1 MLDLEFLT
9 DEQDV
14 IILCQK
20 YWHLDSDGKFNVSLR
35 ELAPFHG
42 ITNYGYVELIVLHKS
57 IARDTR
63 RRCPVCGIPQRVGSR
78 QSALLPVT
86 PQPPCSDCRYLKL
99 RGTARTDDSAR
110 VTSIREPES
119 GMPSKSAVSA
129 LVLLTCLRHLIG
141 IRLYEG
147 FSIND
152 CERFVP
158 AHTVRFINM
167 LHKDGF
173 LKKAS
178 GSKQAKGSD
187 SIKYFLTD
195 DLKLRED
202 LKDFNNQGH
211 FGKAFDFSGL
221 KDLWLDYA
229 VAMCVRFLCGQCVL
243 YGLPIAPEN
252 KELCAVLRTVLS
264 ARSIV
269 EALSMSA
276 RAVQLIIEI
285 PDNDPMAGSF
295 TEAIFHNIEQEYKL
309 VLEEESAQHLIVK
322 PAALSCSE
330 VGDWFKKWY
339 EIDELTPGHAITH
352 SMFARIRTNR

>member
-1 MLDLEFLT
+1 MLDIEFLT
-9 DEQDV
+9 DEQDTML
-14 IILCQK
+14 LCQR
-20 YWHLDSDGKFNVSLR
+20 YWHLDSDGKFNVTLR

-42 ITNYGYVELIVLHKS
+42 ITNYGYVELIVLSKS

-78 QSALLPVT
+78 QSVLLPVT
-86 PQPPCSDCRYLKL
+86 PRPPCSDCRYLKL
-99 RGTARTDDSAR
+99 RGIARADDSAR
-110 VTSIREPES
+110 VTSIRESEP
-119 GMPSKSAVSA
+119 GMQSKSAVSA
-129 LVLLTCLRHLIG
+129 LVLLTYLRHLTG

-147 FSIND
+147 FSINE
-152 CERFVP
+152 CEHFVP

-167 LHKDGF
+167 LHKNGF

-178 GSKQAKGSD
+178 GSKQVECSD

-202 LKDFNNQGH
+202 LEDFNNQGK

-221 KDLWLDYA
+221 KDLWLNYA
-229 VAMCVRFLCGQCVL
+229 VAMCVHFLCGQCVL

-252 KELCAVLRTVLS
+252 EELCAVLRAVLS

-276 RAVQLIIEI
+276 RAVQLVIEI
-285 PDNDPMAGSF
+285 PENDSMAGAF
-295 TEAIFHNIEQEYKL
+295 TEAIFQNIEQQYKL
-309 VLEEESAQHLIVK
+309 VLEDESAQHLIVK
-322 PAALSCSE
+322 PAALPPSE

-352 SMFARIRTNR
+352 TMFARIRTNG